1 MKRLLYYSQLRRDSE
16 SEFRQM
22 VNTDIESLRRDW
34 SAQGLYDVSIFVLQQ
49 FVFIY
54 AEAGSSSEYAE
65 WRWPRY
71 YGRILETWPLV
82 PLSMGHP
89 SGSTDSLEVPL
100 IAIFH
105 DGVPSDCS
113 SWRDHRHIDERIGS
127 VACLRPEMAA
137 SYIYYHFQKQEEA
150 ASSFNQ
156 TYMIGMFGT
165 LIFSYHELPSLTSGH
180 KPQGLLHTR
189 QSPIHWH
196 DAMLPHFIPW
206 KDESGNDILWMQ
218 MERIQGSS
226 L

>member
-22 VNTDIESLRRDW
+22 VNTDVESLRRDW
-34 SAQGLYDVSIFVLQQ
+34 TAQGLYDVSIFVLQQ

-54 AEAGSSSEYAE
+54 AEADPSSEYAE
-65 WRWPRY
+65 WRWPRHY
-71 YGRILETWPLV
+71 SRILETWPSV
-82 PLSMGHP
+82 PLSKGHP
-89 SGSTDSLEVPL
+89 SGSTESFEVPL
-100 IAIFH
+100 IDIFH
-105 DGVPSDCS
+105 DGVPSDRS

-189 QSPIHWH
+189 QSPVHWQE
-196 DAMLPHFIPW
+196 AMLPHFIPW